1 MGVDLGRHLVREQVE
16 VSPGQLHVGQ
26 REHTYSSQTVNI
38 GFNDFFCLMSTV
50 KPEKV
55 QVTLTLASGNLRDL
69 NEDSVTG
76 E

>member
-38 GFNDFFCLMSTV
+38 GFNVFLDPIGSLVF
-50 KPEKV
+50 
-55 QVTLTLASGNLRDL
+55 
-69 NEDSVTG
+69 SVLVSR
-76 E
+76 

>member
-38 GFNDFFCLMSTV
+38 GFNDLMSTV